1 MLLQWNDDL
10 LRLFCYIIGDFM
22 TQTTICVRIDADLK
36 KDFEIFCNSIGV
48 NMSTAINMFV
58 KKTVSE
64 QRIPFELSAGHTR
77 K

>member
-1 MLLQWNDDL
+1 
-10 LRLFCYIIGDFM
+10 M
-22 TQTTICVRIDADLK
+22 TQTTICVRIDADLR